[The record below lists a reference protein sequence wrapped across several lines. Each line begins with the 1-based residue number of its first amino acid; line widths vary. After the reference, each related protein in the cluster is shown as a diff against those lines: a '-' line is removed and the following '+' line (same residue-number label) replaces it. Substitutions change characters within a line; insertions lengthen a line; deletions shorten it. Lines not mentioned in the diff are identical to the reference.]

1 MTDALTGVLQSA
13 ITLALF
19 LLILGVL
26 VVVHE
31 FGHFAVARLAGVRVL
46 EFGIGFPPRAKVLRS
61 EGETLYTL
69 NWLPFGGFV
78 RLEGED
84 GSSDD
89 PRAFSR
95 APLVTRLLI
104 LVAGVVMN
112 LLLAFLIMFAIA
124 WIANPTRGI
133 QFGGVQ
139 PGSPAEQA
147 GLQRGDTI
155 VSLNGQYYDA
165 YGGTSLVEDI
175 REHAGMQVTLGVR
188 HPDGRLAQ
196 VPVTLRPADKVDA
209 EHGALGICSDTPCP
223 AVGAEPGPNV
233 IWTAVITGHYFS
245 RDPVSALAV
254 AGDRT
259 GAAFGLILRG
269 LGDLANSVL
278 SNPTEAPPVQGPVGI
293 AIGVGEVFWKSGA
306 IDTLFL
312 AGLLSANLALV
323 NILPLPP
330 LDGGRMFV
338 ILVKSVAGRRVS
350 IQAERLTYLVGA
362 GVILALLLWIT
373 YFDIARIGQ

>member
-1 MTDALTGVLQSA
+1 MIDALTGAVQSG
-13 ITLALF
+13 ITLVLF

-69 NWLPFGGFV
+69 NWLPIGGFV

-84 GSSDD
+84 GGSDD

-95 APLVTRLLI
+95 APLITRLVI
-104 LVAGVVMN
+104 LVAGVAMN

-124 WIANPTRGI
+124 WLANPTRGI
-133 QFGGVQ
+133 QFGGIQ
-139 PGSPAEQA
+139 AGSPAEQA

-155 VSLNGQYYDA
+155 VSLDGHYYDA
-165 YGGTSLVEDI
+165 YGGVSLVEEI
-175 REHAGMQVTLGVR
+175 RDHAGMQVTLGVR
-188 HPDGRLAQ
+188 HPDGRFEEI
-196 VPVTLRPADKVDA
+196 PVTPRPADKIDA

-223 AVGAEPGPNV
+223 APGSEPGPNV

-245 RDPVSALAV
+245 RDPVSALEV
-254 AGDRT
+254 AADRT

-269 LGDLANSVL
+269 LGDLAGSVL
-278 SNPTEAPPVQGPVGI
+278 QHPTEAPPVQGPVGI

-323 NILPLPP
+323 NVLPIPP
-330 LDGGRMFV
+330 LDGGRMLV
-338 ILVKSVAGRRVS
+338 ILIKSIAGRRIS
-350 IQAERLTYLVGA
+350 IQAERLTYVVGF
-362 GVILALLLWIT
+362 GFILALLLWTT